1 MTMCE
6 PSPPQG
12 SLPMELPLTSSPAAS
27 RARTLALL
35 ESNAAWVKE
44 PVPACGPRSSDL
56 LASYDRNTSSWRTS
70 QHCLLA
76 QVNGEADGL
85 AEFSE
90 TWPSA
95 GMMRNGK
102 TFRRQP
108 WALPIAESASGLWP
122 TPCKSDQGRTSYNA
136 NNRIAQGHQEDLST
150 AVHVRMFPTPT
161 ATMVNQARATDPEYG
176 VRLVANGQTLTLAAQ
191 VMNQKLWPTPR
202 SCSAMA
208 ATITPESAWAPGRF
222 PNLETVV
229 GRSIWPTPQASDN
242 RDRGNLS
249 SPAIARR
256 KAKGKQIMLSQSVSE
271 TSGALNPTWVEWLMG
286 FPTGH
291 TDLQPLETP

>member
-1 MTMCE
+1 MTMSE
-6 PSPPQG
+6 PSQATFFDG
-12 SLPMELPLTSSPAAS
+12 MELPLMSSRAAS

-35 ESNAAWVKE
+35 ESSAAWVKE
-44 PVPACGPRSSDL
+44 PAAASGPRSSDL

-76 QVNGEADGL
+76 QANGEADGL

-122 TPCKSDQGRTSYNA
+122 TPSKSDPMLESMTRSA
-136 NNRIAQGHQEDLST
+136 KDP
-150 AVHVRMFPTPT
+150 HVTKNGTVRNGPSNLGLPGMVRLWPTPT
-161 ATMVNQARATDPEYG
+161 ATMFKG
-176 VRLVANGQTLTLAAQ
+176 
-191 VMNQKLWPTPR
+191 
-202 SCSAMA
+202 
-208 ATITPESAWAPGRF
+208 
-222 PNLETVV
+222 
-229 GRSIWPTPQASDN
+229 
-242 RDRGNLS
+242 S
-249 SPAIARR
+249 SPAALTR
-256 KAKGKQIMLSQSVSE
+256 KDGQDRSNDRLDHAVMASDGGQ
-271 TSGALNPTWVEWLMG
+271 LNPTWVEWLMG

-291 TDLQPLETP
+291 TDLQPSETP

>member
-1 MTMCE
+1 MTMSE
-6 PSPPQG
+6 PSQPTFFDG
-12 SLPMELPLTSSPAAS
+12 MELPLMSSRAAS

-35 ESNAAWVKE
+35 ESSAAWVKE

-161 ATMVNQARATDPEYG
+161 ATMHKG
-176 VRLVANGQTLTLAAQ
+176 
-191 VMNQKLWPTPR
+191 
-202 SCSAMA
+202 
-208 ATITPESAWAPGRF
+208 
-222 PNLETVV
+222 
-229 GRSIWPTPQASDN
+229 
-242 RDRGNLS
+242 S
-249 SPAIARR
+249 SPAALTR
-256 KAKGKQIMLSQSVSE
+256 KDGQDRSRDRLDHFLQSLE
-271 TSGALNPTWVEWLMG
+271 GSGQLNPTWVEWLMG

-291 TDLQPLETP
+291 TDLQP

>member
-1 MTMCE
+1 MTMSE
-6 PSPPQG
+6 PLQATFFDG
-12 SLPMELPLTSSPAAS
+12 MELPLMSSRAAS

-35 ESNAAWVKE
+35 ESSAAWVKE
-44 PVPACGPRSSDL
+44 HAPASGPRLSDL

-122 TPCKSDQGRTSYNA
+122 TPTLPNGGRSVKHVTDWRSDRTAYHNGKKV
-136 NNRIAQGHQEDLST
+136 QVDLRA
-150 AVHVRMFPTPT
+150 AVNM
-161 ATMVNQARATDPEYG
+161 
-176 VRLVANGQTLTLAAQ
+176 
-191 VMNQKLWPTPR
+191 WPTPR

-208 ATITPESAWAPGRF
+208 ATLSRLICTMAASSSLIDGGRVMVPMRARAPASRRPVCPQPESLRRSRGPGR
-222 PNLETVV
+222 
-229 GRSIWPTPQASDN
+229 R
-242 RDRGNLS
+242 
-249 SPAIARR
+249 
-256 KAKGKQIMLSQSVSE
+256 
-271 TSGALNPTWVEWLMG
+271 
-286 FPTGH
+286 
-291 TDLQPLETP
+291 

>member
-1 MTMCE
+1 MTMSE
-6 PSPPQG
+6 PSQATFFDG
-12 SLPMELPLTSSPAAS
+12 MELPLMSSRAAS

-35 ESNAAWVKE
+35 ESSAAWVKE
-44 PVPACGPRSSDL
+44 PAAASGPRSSDL

-76 QVNGEADGL
+76 QANGEADGL

-122 TPCKSDQGRTSYNA
+122 TPSKSDPMLESMTSSA
-136 NNRIAQGHQEDLST
+136 KDP
-150 AVHVRMFPTPT
+150 HVTKNGTVRNGPSNLGLPGMVRLWPTPT
-161 ATMVNQARATDPEYG
+161 ATMFKG
-176 VRLVANGQTLTLAAQ
+176 
-191 VMNQKLWPTPR
+191 
-202 SCSAMA
+202 
-208 ATITPESAWAPGRF
+208 
-222 PNLETVV
+222 
-229 GRSIWPTPQASDN
+229 
-242 RDRGNLS
+242 S
-249 SPAIARR
+249 SPAALTR
-256 KAKGKQIMLSQSVSE
+256 KDGQDRSNDRLDHAVMASDGGQ
-271 TSGALNPTWVEWLMG
+271 LNPTWVEWLMG

-291 TDLQPLETP
+291 TDLQP

>member
-1 MTMCE
+1 MTMSE
-6 PSPPQG
+6 PSQATFFDG
-12 SLPMELPLTSSPAAS
+12 MELPLMSSRAAS
-27 RARTLALL
+27 RARTLASL
-35 ESNAAWVKE
+35 ESSAAWAKA
-44 PVPACGPRSSDL
+44 PAAASGPKSSDL

-76 QVNGEADGL
+76 QANGEADGL

-161 ATMVNQARATDPEYG
+161 ATMHKG
-176 VRLVANGQTLTLAAQ
+176 
-191 VMNQKLWPTPR
+191 
-202 SCSAMA
+202 
-208 ATITPESAWAPGRF
+208 
-222 PNLETVV
+222 
-229 GRSIWPTPQASDN
+229 
-242 RDRGNLS
+242 S
-249 SPAIARR
+249 SPAALTR
-256 KAKGKQIMLSQSVSE
+256 KDGQDRSRDRLDHFLQSLE
-271 TSGALNPTWVEWLMG
+271 GSGQLNPTWVEWLMG

-291 TDLQPLETP
+291 TDLPPSETP

>member
-1 MTMCE
+1 MTLE
-6 PSPPQG
+6 PSQPTFFDG
-12 SLPMELPLTSSPAAS
+12 MELPLMSSRAAS

-35 ESNAAWVKE
+35 ESSAAWVKE
-44 PVPACGPRSSDL
+44 PAPASGPRLSDL

-76 QVNGEADGL
+76 QANGEADGL

-95 GMMRNGK
+95 GMMRSGK
-102 TFRRQP
+102 TYRRQP
-108 WALPIAESASGLWP
+108 WALPIAESASGLWA
-122 TPCKSDQGRTSYNA
+122 TPAKTIGAASEAEKGRWGGTAWYRPDGSKKQTNLTDQV
-136 NNRIAQGHQEDLST
+136 L
-150 AVHVRMFPTPT
+150 M
-161 ATMVNQARATDPEYG
+161 
-176 VRLVANGQTLTLAAQ
+176 
-191 VMNQKLWPTPR
+191 WPTPR

-229 GRSIWPTPQASDN
+229 GRSIWPTPTATMHKGSGPAALTRKDGK
-242 RDRGNLS
+242 DRSNDRLDH
-249 SPAIARR
+249 
-256 KAKGKQIMLSQSVSE
+256 KLQSLE
-271 TSGALNPTWVEWLMG
+271 GSGALNPTWVEWLMG

-291 TDLQPLETP
+291 TDLQPSETPSCLPSQS

>member
-1 MTMCE
+1 MTMSE
-6 PSPPQG
+6 PSQATFFDG
-12 SLPMELPLTSSPAAS
+12 MELPLMSSRAAS

-35 ESNAAWVKE
+35 ESSAAWVKE
-44 PVPACGPRSSDL
+44 PVPVSGPRSSDL
-56 LASYDRNTSSWRTS
+56 LASYDRNTSSWRTL

-76 QVNGEADGL
+76 QANGEADGL

-122 TPCKSDQGRTSYNA
+122 TPSKSDPMLESMTSSA
-136 NNRIAQGHQEDLST
+136 KDP
-150 AVHVRMFPTPT
+150 HVTKNGTVRNGPSNLGLPG
-161 ATMVNQARATDPEYG
+161 MVR
-176 VRLVANGQTLTLAAQ
+176 
-191 VMNQKLWPTPR
+191 LWPTPR
-202 SCSAMA
+202 TCSAMA

-229 GRSIWPTPQASDN
+229 GRSIWPTPTATMHK
-242 RDRGNLS
+242 GS
-249 SPAIARR
+249 SPAALTR
-256 KAKGKQIMLSQSVSE
+256 KDGKDRSNDRLDHKLQSLE
-271 TSGALNPTWVEWLMG
+271 GSGALNPTWVEWLMG

-291 TDLQPLETP
+291 TDLQPSETP

>member
-1 MTMCE
+1 MTMSE
-6 PSPPQG
+6 PSQATFFDG
-12 SLPMELPLTSSPAAS
+12 MELPLMSSRAAS

-35 ESNAAWVKE
+35 ESSAAWVKE
-44 PVPACGPRSSDL
+44 PAAASGPRSSDL

-76 QVNGEADGL
+76 QANGEADGL

-122 TPCKSDQGRTSYNA
+122 TPSKSDPMLESMTRSA
-136 NNRIAQGHQEDLST
+136 KDP
-150 AVHVRMFPTPT
+150 HVTKNGTVRNGPSNLGLPGMVRLWPTPT
-161 ATMVNQARATDPEYG
+161 ATMFKG
-176 VRLVANGQTLTLAAQ
+176 
-191 VMNQKLWPTPR
+191 
-202 SCSAMA
+202 
-208 ATITPESAWAPGRF
+208 
-222 PNLETVV
+222 
-229 GRSIWPTPQASDN
+229 
-242 RDRGNLS
+242 S
-249 SPAIARR
+249 SPAALTR
-256 KAKGKQIMLSQSVSE
+256 KDGQDRSNDRLDHAVMASDGGQ
-271 TSGALNPTWVEWLMG
+271 LNPTWVEWLMG

-291 TDLQPLETP
+291 TDLQPSATRSSPRSPN